1 MINPIDAEGSRP
13 FVSTVAIRKHYVH
26 IREQWDNPR
35 MATPDTPLRADARRN
50 RDQIL
55 VAAREI
61 FAERG
66 ADVAMEEIARR
77 ASVGVGTLYRRFAD
91 REALIRAVFSETM
104 QAVAEET
111 RAALVDEPTAWAAL
125 VRIMRQ
131 SAWVHVSVQV
141 NSPLVRSV
149 VQADPEAL
157 QLRERLLDMLGD
169 VVRRAQDEGTLRRDI
184 GVGDIALLFLS
195 VVHQPHAVTA
205 EAVGF
210 APGRVLAVMLDG
222 LRAPA
227 PGELPGRPLTRADL
241 DFDAKKSR

>member
-1 MINPIDAEGSRP
+1 
-13 FVSTVAIRKHYVH
+13 
-26 IREQWDNPR
+26 

-91 REALIRAVFSETM
+91 RETLIRAVFRETF
-104 QAVAEET
+104 QAVADET
-111 RAALVDEPTAWAAL
+111 QAALAEESSAWDAL
-125 VRIMRQ
+125 MRIMRQ
-131 SAWVHVSVQV
+131 SAWLHVAVQAK
-141 NSPLVRSV
+141 SRLVTSV
-149 VQADPEAL
+149 VKADPDAS
-157 QLRERLLDMLGD
+157 QLRDHTLDLLEE
-169 VVRRAQDEGTLRRDI
+169 VVRRAQDEGTLRRDV
-184 GVGDIALLFLS
+184 GVGDLAMVFIS
-195 VVHQPHAVTA
+195 VVHQTHSLTP
-205 EAVGF
+205 EAAGL
-210 APGRVLAVMLDG
+210 APGRVLAIMMDG

-241 DFDAKKSR
+241 DFEAGRPTPP